1 MITSYLCGPAIIYI
15 GFSLIQII
23 IDIYKEIYNAAFI
36 KFIAMLVMSLIINIL
51 CDMGLTVLAW
61 FFVFIPIIMMTIVS
75 TLLLQ
80 TFGTSPDT
88 NYMSS
93 KVVDASGNYY
103 IDGNILNSKRKNA
116 IENTSSTIDDS
127 NRIDR
132 DAHRNKFYD
141 DIEKI
146 YDLSSTEIN
155 TYDLSN
161 NFKKYFIAHNLL
173 NDFNNSFFI
182 TNIRKFLSTSFN
194 PANQYAIDTNSS
206 FSSNSSPYINNMI
219 NPLYG
224 YSNTNTPHTSSMPL
238 DLNKE
243 LKSNLRVDNMYGSD
257 FESYDKKYADNFRMD
272 GYAIFDQQQRKSM
285 QAKFPNDSKEQI
297 DKKIQ
302 EEWQQL
308 SGAQQDAYN
317 REAQGKIHESS
328 YDPNNFSSYR
338 SPLSRFFR
346 DTSRKTTDD
355 LRVEACPPGKI
366 KNSGGTCVRPCSV
379 KNGKAYE
386 RKYVNGVCESI

>member
-1 MITSYLCGPAIIYI
+1 MLTSYLCGPAIIYI
-15 GFSLIQII
+15 GFSLIQIL

-36 KFIAMLVMSLIINIL
+36 KFITMLVMSLIINIL

-93 KVVDASGNYY
+93 KVKNVSNNYH
-103 IDGNILNSKRKNA
+103 IDDNILHTKRKN
-116 IENTSSTIDDS
+116 TTLHSSSSIDVS

-132 DAHRNKFYD
+132 DKERNKFYD
-141 DIEKI
+141 DIEKV
-146 YDLSSTEIN
+146 YDLSSSQVD

-161 NFKKYFIAHNLL
+161 NLKKYFVAHNLL
-173 NDFNNSFFI
+173 NDFNNSFLI
-182 TNIRKFLSTSFN
+182 TNIKKFLNIFSNRS
-194 PANQYAIDTNSS
+194 QYAIDGNGN
-206 FSSNSSPYINNMI
+206 FINNSSPYINNNI

-224 YSNTNTPHTSSMPL
+224 YSNTNAPHTSSIPM

-257 FESYDKKYADNFRMD
+257 FESYDKKYNNEFRMD
-272 GYAIFDQQQRKSM
+272 GYAIFDQQQRNSM
-285 QAKFPNDSKEQI
+285 QNKFPNYSKEQI
-297 DKKIQ
+297 DKEIQ
-302 EEWQQL
+302 IEWGNL

-338 SPLSRFFR
+338 LPLSNLFK
-346 DTSRKTTDD
+346 DNTKKTTDD
-355 LRVEACPPGKI
+355 LRLEACPPGKI
-366 KNSGGTCVRPCSV
+366 KNSGGSCVRPC
-379 KNGKAYE
+379 KIGYE
-386 RKYVNGVCESI
+386 RKYVNGYCEPI